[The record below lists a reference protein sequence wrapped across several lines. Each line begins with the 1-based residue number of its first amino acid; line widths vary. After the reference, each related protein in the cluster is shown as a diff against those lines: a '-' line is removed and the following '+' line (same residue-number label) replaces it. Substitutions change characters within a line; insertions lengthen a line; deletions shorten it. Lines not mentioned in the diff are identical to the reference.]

1 MIRAALIYGITLGAI
16 IALHCAAADA
26 AAHTLKSHQ
35 VSEDADFVYYSDT
48 RSDGTEATRKVRKPP
63 PPRYPQSVTIIGTN
77 DLPVQVQYLY
87 RELYADGRARTNVF
101 VRTKTQR
108 ERARITLPPTPEV
121 HPQPPRGKADALRLA
136 RERGAAA
143 VRRPPEITRRV
154 TMARPDR
161 VVRSE
166 VERGAAVRRPP
177 EITRRVT
184 MARPDRVV
192 RSEVVDG
199 QIMHTMDSG
208 KVQFAPLRR
217 AATARVQSAPVVVPP
232 YTDREKKVLRRDGAL
247 IRGVPAIDPAMFP

>member
-1 MIRAALIYGITLGAI
+1 MIRTALIYGITLGAI
-16 IALHCAAADA
+16 ITLHCAAVDA
-26 AAHTLKSHQ
+26 PAHTLKSHQ

-48 RSDGTEATRKVRKPP
+48 KSDGTEATRKVRKPP

-101 VRTKTQR
+101 VRTKMQR
-108 ERARITLPPTPEV
+108 ERAQITLSPMPEV

-136 RERGAAA
+136 RERGAA

-154 TMARPDR
+154 TMARPDK
-161 VVRSE
+161 
-166 VERGAAVRRPP
+166 
-177 EITRRVT
+177 
-184 MARPDRVV
+184 VV

-199 QIMHTMDSG
+199 QIMHTMASG

-217 AATARVQSAPVVVPP
+217 AATARVQSAPVVSPP

-247 IRGVPAIDPAMFP
+247 LRGVPAIDPAMFP

>member
-1 MIRAALIYGITLGAI
+1 MIRTALIYGITLGAI
-16 IALHCAAADA
+16 ITLHCAAVDA
-26 AAHTLKSHQ
+26 PAHTLKSHQ

-48 RSDGTEATRKVRKPP
+48 KSDGTEATRKVRKPP

-101 VRTKTQR
+101 VRTKMQR
-108 ERARITLPPTPEV
+108 ERAQITLLPMPEV

-154 TMARPDR
+154 TM
-161 VVRSE
+161 E
-166 VERGAAVRRPP
+166 
-177 EITRRVT
+177 
-184 MARPDRVV
+184 RPDRVV

-199 QIMHTMDSG
+199 QIMHTMASG

-217 AATARVQSAPVVVPP
+217 AATARVQSAPVVSPP